1 MLVRIVISLRLLPEW
16 QRMQSIIVQSRQAG
30 GRLKSRLKDLP
41 DGRPRSPPART
52 AQRLAPTERRRR
64 GKSLEPA
71 TAGFVAERERGPSG
85 AVLTARLAARPRL
98 ARRLET
104 SRRYAKGT
112 HPAVDTS
119 PRLPRDRRD
128 YRFGSAL
135 PGSLPPVEPP
145 AESAASGGGGNF
157 RPSGCSP
164 CSRTMVPS
172 FAIA

>member
-1 MLVRIVISLRLLPEW
+1 MSVVSSPIGLALSDACSYCYFFAAPA
-16 QRMQSIIVQSRQAG
+16 RMAVG
-30 GRLKSRLKDLP
+30 WRLKPRLRVAHAQPQSLAAQ
-41 DGRPRSPPART
+41 ARDT
-52 AQRLAPTERRRR
+52 FLANR
-64 GKSLEPA
+64 SLEA
-71 TAGFVAERERGPSG
+71 AKAAFA
-85 AVLTARLAARPRL
+85 AFARMPLAAASAARL
-98 ARRLET
+98 ARRLEAN
-104 SRRYAKGT
+104 RRYAKGT